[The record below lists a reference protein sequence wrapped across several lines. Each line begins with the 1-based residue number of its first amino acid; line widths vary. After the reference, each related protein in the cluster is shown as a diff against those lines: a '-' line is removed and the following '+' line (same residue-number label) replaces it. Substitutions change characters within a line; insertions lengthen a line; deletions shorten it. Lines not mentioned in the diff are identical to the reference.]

1 MGVLIDIYHAYKLKE
16 VNKLWK
22 YRLSKFINKISLW
35 LATDVNWS
43 LLHTEKWKVAESMR
57 HLFEWH
63 FIPHTLS
70 PETRE
75 GGILAVHASRS
86 TVSMHTHLLQ
96 APLQPDCS
104 SCYQSVD
111 DQGLLSQKMRG
122 HIYPFRS
129 DGSNRPDR
137 SHIKHQTLHHHH
149 CLLHACRGLFRCW
162 IQHMNN
168 ARIIL
173 RTTGEC
179 KKCPCGTY

>member
-75 GGILAVHASRS
+75 GGDPSRTRFQIDCVHAHTLAPGSPAARLLILLPIGWWSGPAVSKDERPHLSIPIGRIKSTRS
-86 TVSMHTHLLQ
+86 IAHKASDVASPSLPTACMQGIISLLNP
-96 APLQPDCS
+96 A
-104 SCYQSVD
+104 Y
-111 DQGLLSQKMRG
+111 
-122 HIYPFRS
+122 
-129 DGSNRPDR
+129 
-137 SHIKHQTLHHHH
+137 
-149 CLLHACRGLFRCW
+149 
-162 IQHMNN
+162 
-168 ARIIL
+168 
-173 RTTGEC
+173 E
-179 KKCPCGTY
+179 